1 MTTGR
6 DKIVFIRKQAYFPMC
21 MPELSN
27 GYKTKMVHFSSSL
40 FTLIL
45 SYTALPSG
53 KQIQLCSDEMLAFE
67 LQIITALISNY

>member
-6 DKIVFIRKQAYFPMC
+6 DKIVFIRKQAYFPVC
-21 MPELSN
+21 MPELSD

-45 SYTALPSG
+45 SYATLSSG
-53 KQIQLCSDEMLAFE
+53 K
-67 LQIITALISNY
+67 